1 MDQVAHIRLPLS
13 IANKAVKRM
22 MARHPGNSE
31 KECRV
36 GMLGEFA
43 VVEFLSRSGHPVYHN
58 SIAEMRF
65 AETEGAT
72 DLYFFDDVGC
82 RINAQ
87 VKASNND
94 CCWIKRPALMRC
106 LSTGVDLI
114 YFVDVFFSPDGVH
127 ADCFVFHNCAP
138 QEIRDEWYTV
148 EKGAR
153 FIHPV
158 LHRAKRKYSTEATQ

>member
-1 MDQVAHIRLPLS
+1 MNKVAHVRLPVS
-13 IANKAVKRM
+13 VANKAVKRM
-22 MARHPGNSE
+22 LARHPGNSE

-43 VVEFLSRSGHPVYHN
+43 VVKYLSDCGHSVYHK

-65 AETEGAT
+65 ADNEGAT
-72 DLYFFDDVGC
+72 DLYFFDDIGC
-82 RINAQ
+82 RVGVQ

-94 CCWIKRPALMRC
+94 CCWIKKPALMRC
-106 LSTGVDLI
+106 LSQGVDQV
-114 YFVDVFFSPDGVH
+114 YFVDVFLHDDNKH
-127 ADCFVFHNCAP
+127 ADCFIFHNCSP
-138 QEIRDEWYTV
+138 HEIRDTWYTV

-158 LHRAKRKYSTEATQ
+158 LHRAKRKYQTEAQA